1 MAIVLS
7 RFKSHLII
15 LCGLALS
22 VIAVPPAVGADL
34 DNNTAQ
40 AYEGRLAVVNQGF
53 ARQTDSEAFLQ
64 QATPEALARMRRG
77 EILLTAGTGDGITD
91 VPKGLFHH
99 WRAAAFVPDVTL
111 DRLLAIVQDYTT
123 YSDVYDWVIV
133 SQLAGRDGDRFR
145 TFFRVKRS
153 AGVVTGVVDTWLV
166 TEYRR
171 LGPDRA
177 IAVAKA
183 DCIRQVEHAGES
195 SEYRLRP
202 GTGSGYLWR
211 ADALSKYLERD
222 GGVYVELDTIGLS
235 RGYPP
240 LLGWIIEP
248 IARRLGRESAAASLS
263 QLRAAVISAPV
274 PRGERARVTSG
285 AAWCGE

>member
-1 MAIVLS
+1 MVLS
-7 RFKSHLII
+7 RFKPHLIV

-22 VIAVPPAVGADL
+22 LIAVPPAVGADL
-34 DNNTAQ
+34 DDKTAQ
-40 AYEGRLAVVNQGF
+40 AYERRLAVVTHAF
-53 ARQTDSEAFLQ
+53 AKQTDSEAFLQ

-77 EILLTAGTGDGITD
+77 EILLTAGTGNGITD
-91 VPKGLFHH
+91 LPKGLFHH

-111 DRLLAIVQDYTT
+111 ERLLAIVQDYTT
-123 YSDVYDWVIV
+123 YSDVYDWIVV
-133 SQLAGRDGDRFR
+133 SQLAGKDGDRFR

-166 TEYRR
+166 TDYRR
-171 LGPDRA
+171 TAPDRV
-177 IAVAKA
+177 ITIAKA

-195 SEYRLRP
+195 GEYRLRP
-202 GTGSGYLWR
+202 GTGAGYLWR

-235 RGYPP
+235 RGYPS

-263 QLRAAVISAPV
+263 QLRAAVSSPPV
-274 PRGERARVTSG
+274 PRGERARITSG
-285 AAWCGE
+285 TTWCGE